1 MAYSQRSSNSSKQYT
16 YKDDGPY
23 QQADRRTSRDEPRRT
38 HREESRH
45 STHREESRHS
55 THREESRHSTH
66 RDEPRH
72 STHSRREG
80 PSKDPVKLPPMR
92 YKLTK
97 LTQAQTL
104 LQIAIKTNGFCD
116 MSANSADWIQRD
128 VRSREFSSFGSIPA
142 PKDMSVVEKIIGEDD
157 YYLKLTT
164 KNHEMDYICY
174 DSETEEFQVWG
185 EYQCCIRA
193 LNEIRYRIHKIETRL
208 AMPVQTVL
216 RSDDYDED
224 TDPAKH
230 FSDYTEHF
238 SDYAEQQSIPFEKVE
253 RVAYSK
259 FATSQMTKMGNT
271 LGKGLGAKG
280 TGRIEPI
287 NPVSD
292 LGGRTNKSTTGL
304 GYVSP
309 LPCDIFKPEFLLEDN
324 SNEVL

>member
-1 MAYSQRSSNSSKQYT
+1 
-16 YKDDGPY
+16 
-23 QQADRRTSRDEPRRT
+23 
-38 HREESRH
+38 
-45 STHREESRHS
+45 
-55 THREESRHSTH
+55 
-66 RDEPRH
+66 
-72 STHSRREG
+72 
-80 PSKDPVKLPPMR
+80 MR

-116 MSANSADWIQRD
+116 MSANTADWIQRD
-128 VRSREFSSFGSIPA
+128 VRNREFSSFGSIPA
-142 PKDMSVVEKIIGEDD
+142 PKDMSVVEKIIGAED

-193 LNEIRYRIHKIETRL
+193 LNEMRYRIHKIETRL

-230 FSDYTEHF
+230 FSDY
-238 SDYAEQQSIPFEKVE
+238 AEEQSIPFEIVE

-259 FATSQMTKMGNT
+259 FATKQMTKMGNT

-280 TGRIEPI
+280 TGRVEPI
-287 NPVSD
+287 NPVAD

-304 GYVSP
+304 GYVLP
-309 LPCDIFKPEFLLEDN
+309 LPCDIFKPEFSLEDN